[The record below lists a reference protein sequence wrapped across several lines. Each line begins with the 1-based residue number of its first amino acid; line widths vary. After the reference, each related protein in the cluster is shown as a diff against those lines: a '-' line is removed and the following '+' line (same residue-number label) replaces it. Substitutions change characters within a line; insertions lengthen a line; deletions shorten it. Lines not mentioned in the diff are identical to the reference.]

1 MFPIRDTLRSRTFP
15 MATYGLIVI
24 NVIVFLFETSLTPD
38 RFDVILNSLGIV
50 PANFSPIQPLS
61 IVSLFTSI
69 FLHGSWFH
77 LISNMWTLFIFG
89 DNVEDRMG
97 STRYLVFYL
106 SAGLIAGLVHAI
118 VILFSSGAESFEAW
132 IPTIGASGA
141 IAGVLGAYFLLYP
154 RAKVTTLILILI
166 FPWFVDIPAV
176 LFLGFWFFAQL
187 FPGFL
192 SLGAFGGA
200 FGGIAWWAHVG
211 GFLFGLVMVN
221 FFALP
226 RRDYREWYADEHYPK
241 ERDIT

>member
-1 MFPIRDTLRSRTFP
+1 
-15 MATYGLIVI
+15 
-24 NVIVFLFETSLTPD
+24 VFLFETSLTPD
-38 RFDVILNSLGIV
+38 RFDVFLNSLGVV
-50 PANFSPIQPLS
+50 PSNFSPLQPLS
-61 IVSLFTSI
+61 VVTLFTSI

-118 VILFSSGAESFEAW
+118 VTLFSSGAESFEAGM
-132 IPTIGASGA
+132 PTVGASGA
-141 IAGVLGAYFLLYP
+141 IAAVLGAYFLLYP
-154 RAKVTTLILILI
+154 RAKVTTLIPILI
-166 FPWFVDIPAV
+166 FPWFVDIPAI

-187 FPGFL
+187 FPGLL

-226 RRDYREWYADEHYPK
+226 RQTDRELYEDEYHSG
-241 ERDIT
+241 ERDIS